1 MTKCI
6 NTPMRVALIGCVA
19 SSQVALRTLL
29 DVDGSRAQLVGVIT
43 RRGST
48 FNSDYFDLASTARE
62 HNIPML
68 FVEDLQTDAQQADWL
83 RKLQVE
89 LVFTVGWSRLIRS
102 DILSV
107 PSRGVIGFHP
117 AALPANRG
125 RHPLVWALA
134 LGLTETASSFFL
146 VGPGTDDGPIVS
158 QYEVPITVTD
168 NAKTLYD
175 KISALIPY
183 QITEI
188 LDGFLDGTLIPS
200 PQQESGANF
209 WRKRGLND
217 GKIDWRMGAMS
228 IYNLVRALSKPY
240 PGAHFMVN
248 EQIVKVWRCAIEL
261 SSSNNLEPGKV
272 LRVEGREVV
281 IKTGDRAIRLL
292 EHEFIDLPLAGDY
305 L

>member
-1 MTKCI
+1 
-6 NTPMRVALIGCVA
+6 MRVALIGCVA

>member
-1 MTKCI
+1 
-6 NTPMRVALIGCVA
+6 MRVALIGCVA
-19 SSQVALRTLL
+19 SSHVALRALL
-29 DVDGSRAQLVGVIT
+29 AQNGSRVDLVGVIT

-48 FNSDYFDLASTARE
+48 FNSDFFDISSIARE
-62 HNIPML
+62 HNVPVL
-68 FVEDLQTDAQQADWL
+68 YVEDLQTDAQQADWL

-89 LVFTVGWSRLIRS
+89 LVFTIGWSRLLRG

-146 VGPGTDDGPIVS
+146 MDLGADDGPIVS
-158 QYEVPITVTD
+158 QYAVPITLTD
-168 NAKTLYD
+168 TAQTLYD
-175 KISALIPY
+175 KILALIPC
-183 QITEI
+183 QIAEI
-188 LDGFLDGTLIPS
+188 LDGFLDGTLIPA
-200 PQQESGANF
+200 PQQESEANY

-217 GKIDWRMGAMS
+217 GKIDWRMGAMG

-248 EQIVKVWRCAIEL
+248 EHIVKVWRCAIEL

>member
-6 NTPMRVALIGCVA
+6 NAPLRVALIGCVA

-29 DVDGSRAQLVGVIT
+29 DIDGSRVQLVGVIT
-43 RRGST
+43 RRGSS

-62 HNIPML
+62 HNIPVL
-68 FVEDLQTDAQQADWL
+68 YGEDLQTDAQQADWL

-89 LVFTVGWSRLIRS
+89 LVFTIGWSRLLRS

-146 VGPGTDDGPIVS
+146 MGPGTDDGPIVS

-168 NAKTLYD
+168 NAKTLYE

-188 LDGFLDGTLIPS
+188 LDGFLDGTLIPA
-200 PQQESGANF
+200 PQQESGANY
-209 WRKRGLND
+209 WRKRGIND
-217 GKIDWRMGAMS
+217 GQIDWRMGAMG

-261 SSSNNLEPGKV
+261 SSFNNLEPGKV

-292 EHEFIDLPLAGDY
+292 EHEFIDLPLVGDY